1 MATTDRTDAALAEA
15 ISRTEGHIGRA
26 DSKAGQLMTVTG
38 ILTTVGTVI
47 APDAHGI
54 TLAALAASATAG
66 AVSFGLSLWVLLP
79 RLGARGCTPDR
90 NSFVYWATATADE
103 IRAGLADDR
112 RADTIRVLSAIALRK
127 MHLLRHASFTALA
140 AVIALAA
147 AGLTR

>member
-1 MATTDRTDAALAEA
+1 MTATDRTDAALAEA

-38 ILTTVGTVI
+38 LLATVGTVI
-47 APDAHGI
+47 APDAHG
-54 TLAALAASATAG
+54 TALAALSLAASAG
-66 AVSFGLSLWVLLP
+66 AVSFALSLWVLLP

-90 NSFVYWATATADE
+90 NSFVYWATATGDE
-103 IRAGLADDR
+103 IRAGLAEDR
-112 RADTIRVLSAIALRK
+112 RADSIRVLSVIALRK
-127 MHLLRHASFTALA
+127 MHLLRHAGFAALV